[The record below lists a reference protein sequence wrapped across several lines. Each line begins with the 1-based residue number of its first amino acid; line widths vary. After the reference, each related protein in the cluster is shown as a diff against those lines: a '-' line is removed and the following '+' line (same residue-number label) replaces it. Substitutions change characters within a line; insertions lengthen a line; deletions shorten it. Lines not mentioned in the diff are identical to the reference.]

1 MISVQRVGVQPIANP
16 HLKIEMWGT
25 RARHPALIAGLIVR
39 MSSVDSVLNFND
51 ADLRASMRRAILTTV
66 ALGVA
71 GLVALGLVMDW
82 QTGALF
88 AAGAFV
94 SATGLYEWRQLIGV
108 INAKLDNEK
117 TPRFSGFVLAM
128 FFLRMG
134 FAVLVIYAS
143 LRFLHG
149 SFYALLAGLGLAIL
163 ALTIEVLRMLR
174 S

>member
-1 MISVQRVGVQPIANP
+1 
-16 HLKIEMWGT
+16 
-25 RARHPALIAGLIVR
+25 
-39 MSSVDSVLNFND
+39 MSSVDSVMNFND

-66 ALGVA
+66 ALGAA
-71 GLVALGLVMDW
+71 GFVVLAIAMGW

-88 AAGAFV
+88 AAGAAV

-108 INAKLDNEK
+108 INARLDNEK

-143 LRFLHG
+143 LRFLDG
-149 SFYALLAGLGLAIL
+149 TFYALLAGLGLAIL
-163 ALTIEVLRMLR
+163 ALMVEVLRMLR